1 MLISLVSVHY
11 RFWDRSCLNKAEH
24 KQESVAAGDIICL
37 IGVEVIGGRKMT
49 LSKYSFDLKT
59 RIEFGEG
66 MVENVAVFAKELGM
80 TKVLLVADKG
90 IIAAGLTKPVEK
102 ALTDGGIPYVIFDGM
117 VVNPR
122 DVNVLDGTEFAKREG
137 IDGLVAVGGG
147 GPMDCA
153 KAIATLC
160 TNGGRVQD
168 YTSEANS
175 LKTDPLPM
183 IAIPTTAGTGSE
195 VTWDAVITDSEK
207 HEKLNVLD
215 WRVCPNIALID
226 PTNIYKLPSH
236 IMASCGVDAMTH
248 AVEAYT
254 CTIACAFTDA
264 VALAAIEKIQKNLR
278 AAVNDHDPDAC
289 KEMMEASTL
298 AGVAF
303 GYSDVGAVH
312 CISEALGGRY
322 DIPHGV
328 ANAILLPTI
337 TEFNVPADLE
347 KHANVAKALG
357 VDTSNMTLEEAA
369 YSCVGALEK
378 LCEDVNIPKMNEIP
392 EIKPEEFEIIADASE
407 RNLSNP
413 DNCREI
419 CKADYVE
426 LLNKAYYGK

>member
-1 MLISLVSVHY
+1 
-11 RFWDRSCLNKAEH
+11 
-24 KQESVAAGDIICL
+24 
-37 IGVEVIGGRKMT
+37 MT
-49 LSKYSFDLKT
+49 LSTYSFNLNT
-59 RIEFGEG
+59 RIEFGDG
-66 MVENVAVFAKELGM
+66 MIANVADFAKELGM

-90 IIAAGLTKPVEK
+90 ILKAGLTKPVEE
-102 ALTDGGIPYVIFDGM
+102 ALTAGNMPYVVFDGL
-117 VVNPR
+117 VANPR
-122 DVNVLDGTEFAKREG
+122 DVNALDGAEFAKKEG

-153 KAIATLC
+153 KAIATLV
-160 TNGGRVQD
+160 TNGGKVQD
-168 YTSEANS
+168 YTAEANS
-175 LKTDPLPM
+175 LKVDPLPM

-195 VTWDAVITDSEK
+195 VTWDAVITDTEK
-207 HEKLNVLD
+207 HEKLNILD
-215 WRVCPNIALID
+215 WRICPNIALVD
-226 PTNIYKLPSH
+226 PVVLQGLPSH

-254 CTIACAFTDA
+254 CTVAHAFTDA
-264 VALAAIEKIQKNLR
+264 VALIAIRKIQENLR
-278 AAVNDHDPDAC
+278 AAVHEHDPIAC

-347 KHANVAKALG
+347 KHADVARALG

-369 YSCVGALEK
+369 YACVDALQQ
-378 LCEDVNIPKMNEIP
+378 LSDDVNIPKMSEIP
-392 EIKPEEFEIIADASE
+392 EIKPEDFEIIADASE

-419 CKADYVE
+419 HKADYIE

>member
-1 MLISLVSVHY
+1 
-11 RFWDRSCLNKAEH
+11 
-24 KQESVAAGDIICL
+24 
-37 IGVEVIGGRKMT
+37 MT
-49 LSKYSFDLKT
+49 LSKYSFDLRT
-59 RIEFGEG
+59 RIEFGDG
-66 MVENVAVFAKELGM
+66 MIANVAEFARELGI

-90 IIAAGLTKPVEK
+90 IISAGLTKPVEE
-102 ALTDGGIPYVIFDGM
+102 ALKEGGMPYVIFNGL
-117 VVNPR
+117 VANPR
-122 DVNVLDGTEFAKREG
+122 DVNALDGAEFAKKEG

-153 KAIATLC
+153 KAIATLV
-160 TNGGRVQD
+160 TNGGKVQD
-168 YTSEANS
+168 YTAEANS

-195 VTWDAVITDSEK
+195 VTWDAVITDTEK
-207 HEKLNVLD
+207 HEKLNILD
-215 WRVCPNIALID
+215 WRICPDIALVD
-226 PTNIYKLPSH
+226 PAVLQGLPSH

-254 CTIACAFTDA
+254 CKVANAFTDA
-264 VALAAIEKIQKNLR
+264 VALIAIRKIQENLR

-337 TEFNVPADLE
+337 TAFNVPADIK
-347 KHANVAKALG
+347 KHADVARALG
-357 VDTSNMTLEEAA
+357 VDTSSMTEEEAA
-369 YSCVGALEK
+369 YACVDALQQ
-378 LCEDVNIPKMNEIP
+378 LSDDVKIPKMRDIP
-392 EIKPEEFEIIADASE
+392 EIKPEDFEIIADASE

-413 DNCREI
+413 DNCRDI
-419 CKADYVE
+419 TKADYIE
-426 LLNKAYYGK
+426 LLNKAYFG